1 MEPKQLQVRLMVLRA
16 GLMVALAVLAG
27 RLWCLQIAGWSRYQ
41 ARAEHNRTQLAPTPA
56 PRGTIYDRNG
66 EALADNQVVYQVQ
79 VVPSELP
86 TDKGELD
93 AALVPLARVLGVSTV
108 EARKAVDEACSSGS
122 PEVVL
127 PGLGENIDRIQ
138 AIRLEEHRLDM
149 PGLRVIEARRRH
161 YPFGTLAAHVIGYA
175 RAISPAQFHEVATL
189 EYDDPPGGP
198 DSRLQALVGKQR
210 VYAQDSI
217 FGQTGVESLCELVN
231 LNGRTIPALQ
241 GRRGADESERD
252 ASNEPRLVRHIPAIR
267 GASVYLTIDRRLQQ
281 VAERALAYPF
291 PAKPTTPCEG
301 GAVVLLDVER
311 GDILAMASCP
321 TFDLDEFVLGDKGEI
336 AWALNKDRQPQL
348 NRAIAG
354 LYPAA
359 STFKII
365 SSCAILERTKTTL
378 NTTYVCTGRER
389 FGRRGDVKTC
399 WKESGHGPVDFLNG
413 VALSCDV
420 YFWDAVKYAG
430 LTADQIAEHSRKF
443 GLGEPTGIGLPG
455 EQGGLVPTPAWRKE
469 RDRGRWYQGD
479 TANLVIGQGDLK
491 VTPLQ
496 MALAAATIAN
506 RGRLPKPRIVN
517 KIVWPEETGLGTAE
531 WPRLPPRD
539 VGVKPE
545 TVEAVRQGMRSTVTH
560 PHGTARGPMAGLPV
574 TVAAKTGSGEVSR
587 NPRLHSWFVWF
598 APYEKP
604 KYACAVIVEF
614 GGYGASVAG
623 YVARKVL
630 LAAFSRPTPQVA
642 ARPPEGSPHAD

>member
-1 MEPKQLQVRLMVLRA
+1 
-16 GLMVALAVLAG
+16 
-27 RLWCLQIAGWSRYQ
+27 
-41 ARAEHNRTQLAPTPA
+41 
-56 PRGTIYDRNG
+56 
-66 EALADNQVVYQVQ
+66 VYQVQ
-79 VVPSELP
+79 VVPAELP

-93 AALVPLARVLGVSTV
+93 AALVPLARVLGISTV
-108 EARKAVDEACSSGS
+108 DARKAVDEACSLRV
-122 PEVVL
+122 PEAVL
-127 PGLGENIDRIQ
+127 PGLGENLDRIQ
-138 AIRLEEHRLDM
+138 AIRLEEYRLDM

-161 YPFGTLAAHVIGYA
+161 YPFGALAAHVIGYA
-175 RAISPAQFHEVATL
+175 RAISPEQFDEVATL

-198 DSRLQALVGKQR
+198 DSRLEALVGRQN

-217 FGQTGVESLCELVN
+217 FGQTGVESLCELVK

-267 GASVYLTIDRRLQQ
+267 GASVYVTIDRRIQQ
-281 VAERALAYPF
+281 VAERALAHPF
-291 PAKPTTPCEG
+291 PYDPAKPCEG
-301 GAVVLLDVER
+301 GAVVLLDVET
-311 GDILAMASCP
+311 GNVLAMASNP
-321 TFDLDEFVLGDKGEI
+321 TFDLDKYSLGDNAAI
-336 AWALNKDRQPQL
+336 AWALDKERKPQL

-365 SSCAILERTKTTL
+365 TSCAILERTKTTL
-378 NTTYVCTGRER
+378 NTTYRCTGREK

-399 WKESGHGPVDFLNG
+399 WKESGHGLVDFANG
-413 VALSCDV
+413 VAMSCDV

-430 LTADQIAEHSRKF
+430 LTADQIAEYSRKF
-443 GLGEPTGIGLPG
+443 GLGEPTGVGLPG

-469 RDRGRWYQGD
+469 RTRERWYQGD

-496 MALAAATIAN
+496 MALAAAAIAN
-506 RGRLPKPRIVN
+506 RGRLPRPRVVDR
-517 KIVWPEETGLGTAE
+517 IVWPEETGLGTAE
-531 WPRLPPRD
+531 WPKLPPRD

-545 TVEAVRQGMRSTVTH
+545 TLEAIRQGMRGTVTH
-560 PHGTARGPMAGLPV
+560 PNGTARGPMGGLPV
-574 TVAAKTGSGEVSR
+574 TVAAKTGSAEIFQNR
-587 NPRLHSWFVWF
+587 KLHSWFVWF

-604 KYACAVIVEF
+604 KYACAVIVEY

-623 YVARKVL
+623 YVAREVL
-630 LAAFSRPTPQVA
+630 LAAFNRSAPQYA
-642 ARPPEGSPHAD
+642 ARPPEGPPDAD